1 MEQEELLIKI
11 AGILEKLNIPYAVTG
26 GIAVSV
32 WGRARFTADI
42 DIAVE
47 LFPEKLKDLA
57 SELLKIDKDVYVDE
71 LSMQRALEKKG
82 EFNFIHHAS
91 GLKVDFWVLKG
102 TSFDKKEVERKIS
115 REFSGTSVSFISP
128 EDLIL
133 RKLLWYKMTES
144 DRQLEDIKSVL
155 ERQKKLDIKY
165 ISYRQCLMIIFA
177 IFLVVPSMIFGI
189 GEWTYFYY
197 FFPPIGFLG
206 IIVLAILGIDKS
218 KSKRMA
224 FVIFGVLLLILLA
237 AFIMY
242 LLDKII

>member
-82 EFNFIHHAS
+82 EFNFIHPAS
-91 GLKVDFWVLKG
+91 
-102 TSFDKKEVERKIS
+102 
-115 REFSGTSVSFISP
+115 
-128 EDLIL
+128 
-133 RKLLWYKMTES
+133 
-144 DRQLEDIKSVL
+144 
-155 ERQKKLDIKY
+155 
-165 ISYRQCLMIIFA
+165 
-177 IFLVVPSMIFGI
+177 
-189 GEWTYFYY
+189 
-197 FFPPIGFLG
+197 GFLG
-206 IIVLAILGIDKS
+206 FKRNFFRQERSGEKNIQRIFWYKRIIYFSGRSDIA
-218 KSKRMA
+218 
-224 FVIFGVLLLILLA
+224 
-237 AFIMY
+237 
-242 LLDKII
+242 KIIMVQNDRV